1 MSFARKC
8 ISGWL
13 FNSDVHVN
21 IFLSPQKDEI
31 EPSAISSVLRFP
43 SYNFLS
49 KIINN
54 TKLNRKYIAAYFAIK
69 DKPKNKPNNKK
80 LIANLKNQIHSQNN
94 EFQNLKHK
102 IFALNH
108 EVKGLQDQILI
119 LEEKFRN
126 LSEDKQDH
134 AIQEWLQSLEKNG
147 IIQVIKHGGNN

>member
-1 MSFARKC
+1 MNLSIAEEFLKFKK
-8 ISGWL
+8 L
-13 FNSDVHVN
+13 FLADT
-21 IFLSPQKDEI
+21 
-31 EPSAISSVLRFP
+31 A
-43 SYNFLS
+43 
-49 KIINN
+49 
-54 TKLNRKYIAAYFAIK
+54 
-69 DKPKNKPNNKK
+69 NNKK

-108 EVKGLQDQILI
+108 QVKGLQDQILI

-147 IIQVIKHGGNN
+147 NIKVIKNGGNN

>member
-1 MSFARKC
+1 MNLSIAEEFLKFKK
-8 ISGWL
+8 L
-13 FNSDVHVN
+13 FFVD
-21 IFLSPQKDEI
+21 
-31 EPSAISSVLRFP
+31 SA
-43 SYNFLS
+43 
-49 KIINN
+49 
-54 TKLNRKYIAAYFAIK
+54 
-69 DKPKNKPNNKK
+69 NNKK
-80 LIANLKNQIHSQNN
+80 LIANLKNKIHSQNN

-147 IIQVIKHGGNN
+147 NIKVIKHGGNN